1 MEKGLKELLES
12 AVLSDETKAAL
23 SEAWE
28 SKLDE
33 VRANLREEESKKLR
47 EEFASRFAADKLE
60 LVEAMDRMLND
71 AVKSHATKAAAE
83 LKGLQEERTR
93 LTSAIKE
100 ARAEYKAKIASQS
113 QVIESFLLNTLRN
126 ELTEFAQD
134 HQALRAQRVKVAEEA
149 AALKSQFDAKLAE
162 SMEKLQTIVVG
173 KLHEEITELKTQQKA
188 LAEAKADTS
197 KKLVEHRSQL
207 NTETQKGIKML
218 ESFVMSQL
226 NKELMEFEQD
236 KKNLVEARV
245 RFASEAKAKM
255 EETRKSF
262 VARATKIVES
272 TVDSHLRKELTQL
285 KEDLVEARQNIFGR
299 RLFEAFQSEFMASY
313 LSEGTQVK
321 KLSNQLQEAQAKL
334 DEAAKA
340 INDKA
345 KLIESMERRVKLSE
359 ERALRERTLNELLS
373 PLSKDK
379 RVVMGELLESVQ
391 TQSLKVAFHKYL
403 PTILNENDRG
413 SSQKGRQLLSET
425 PVTAKRPTSSEVTGD
440 RNNRLTESARA
451 ENVEDNVEEILELRR
466 LAGIEK

>member
-1 MEKGLKELLES
+1 MNQGLKELLES

-23 SEAWE
+23 SEAWN

-33 VRANLREEESKKLR
+33 VRASVREETETNLR
-47 EEFASRFAADKLE
+47 EEFANRFAADKLE
-60 LVEAMDRMLND
+60 LVEAMDRMLGD
-71 AVKSHATKAAAE
+71 AVKGHAETAAVE
-83 LKGLQEERTR
+83 LKAIQEERAR

-100 ARAEYKAKIASQS
+100 ARADYKAKIASQT
-113 QVIESFLLNTLRN
+113 QVMETFFLETLKK

-134 HQALRAQRVKVAEEA
+134 HEALRVQRVKVAEQA
-149 AALKSQFDAKLAE
+149 ASLETDYQTKLSE
-162 SMEKLQTIVVG
+162 SMEKLQSIVVA
-173 KLHEEITELKTQQKA
+173 KLHEEMSELKAQKA
-188 LAEAKADTS
+188 QLAETEARVAKS
-197 KKLVEHRSQL
+197 LNEHRAEL
-207 NTETQKGIKML
+207 NTTTAKSVKML

-226 NKELMEFEQD
+226 SKEIKEFEID
-236 KKNLVEARV
+236 KANLVEARV
-245 RFASEAKAKM
+245 RFASEAKAKLD
-255 EETRKSF
+255 EQRKAF

-272 TVDSHLRKELTQL
+272 TVDAHLRKELTQL

-299 RLFEAFQSEFMASY
+299 RLFEAFQSEFMTSY

-321 KLSNQLQEAQAKL
+321 KLTNQLAEAQARI
-334 DEAAKA
+334 DEATSA
-340 INDKA
+340 IEEKA

-359 ERALRERTLNELLS
+359 ERATRERTLNELLS

-379 RVVMGELLESVQ
+379 RAVMGELLESVK
-391 TQSLKVAFHKYL
+391 TSSLKVAFQKYL

-425 PVTAKRPTSSEVTGD
+425 PVTAKRPVSEVTGD

-451 ENVEDNVEEILELRR
+451 EIVEDNVEEIHELRR